1 MIVNTNFS
9 SLVARGNL
17 SGVSNNMQKTMERL
31 SSGLRINSASDDA
44 AGLAI
49 SERMG
54 AQVRG
59 MEQAYRNAQDGASL
73 IQTAEGSMG
82 TISDIL
88 QRVRELAVQADNGTN
103 SGTDKTSIQGE
114 IDQLVGE
121 IDHIAQSS
129 SFNGISLLDGS
140 NASVTLHISDK
151 AADTITVSLTKVDS
165 ASLLGASLNVSTGAQ
180 AAITAVDSALDK
192 LSTARGNLGATQ
204 NRLGFISDNL
214 ISAKNNTA
222 ASKSRI
228 ADADMA
234 SEMSNLTKNQV
245 LQQTTMAM
253 LARSNSQPQSVLSL
267 LQG

>member
-1 MIVNTNFS
+1 MYVNTNYS
-9 SLVARGNL
+9 SLVSRGNL
-17 SGVSNNMQKTMERL
+17 IGVNSDLSRTMQRL
-31 SSGLRINSASDDA
+31 SSGLRINSAADDA

-59 MEQAYRNAQDGASL
+59 MEQAYRNAQDGISL
-73 IQTAEGSMG
+73 IQTAEGAMG

-103 SGTDKTSIQGE
+103 SSSDLASIQGE
-114 IDQLVGE
+114 IDQLVAE
-121 IDHIAQSS
+121 IDHIADSA
-129 SFNGISLLDGS
+129 SFNGINLLDGS
-140 NASVTLHISDK
+140 KTEVSLHISDK
-151 AADTITVSLTKVDS
+151 AGDKITVSLSAADS
-165 ASLLGASLNVSTGAQ
+165 ASLLGATLDVATDAQ

-192 LSTARGNLGATQ
+192 LSTARGTLGATQ

-214 ISAKNNTA
+214 ISAKNNTS

-234 SEMSNLTKNQV
+234 AEMSNLTRAQV
-245 LQQTTMAM
+245 LQQTTMTM
-253 LARSNSQPQSVLSL
+253 LARSNSQTQSVLSL